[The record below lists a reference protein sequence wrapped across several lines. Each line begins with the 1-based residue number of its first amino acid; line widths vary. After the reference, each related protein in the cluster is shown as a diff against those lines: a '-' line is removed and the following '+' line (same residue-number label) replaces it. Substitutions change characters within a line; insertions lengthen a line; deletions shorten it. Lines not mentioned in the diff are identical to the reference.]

1 MVPSAASWGFR
12 HSSTTHS
19 VNLSCLPCELAVC
32 IKEQGQAHSE
42 KTGGPAGRTCSH
54 PWKDSDRD
62 VCQHCFPRTQRGSRC
77 WLHTHGTCDW
87 LVLSPRFYFLIYHRG
102 PVATGSLPVLSP
114 SALVTP
120 AEQRVSQSWQ
130 VATACRLGEAK
141 GLSQHPCPK
150 VCWSPHTRPLTPNP
164 EGCRGWGGR
173 APDGISKQPRPIA
186 RKLDGTYRFSGA
198 PTWASPYPENLAG
211 WRYLPEAAIRKT
223 LKV

>member
-164 EGCRGWGGR
+164 EGCRGLGG
-173 APDGISKQPRPIA
+173 AELQMESVNSQGQ
-186 RKLDGTYRFSGA
+186 
-198 PTWASPYPENLAG
+198 
-211 WRYLPEAAIRKT
+211 
-223 LKV
+223 